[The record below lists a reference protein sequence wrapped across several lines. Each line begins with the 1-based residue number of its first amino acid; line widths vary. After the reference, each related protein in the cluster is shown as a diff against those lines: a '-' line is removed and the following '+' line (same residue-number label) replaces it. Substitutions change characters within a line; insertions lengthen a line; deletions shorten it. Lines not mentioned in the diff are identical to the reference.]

1 MPQEPLLEIRKLSIQ
16 FNEQLALN
24 QVNLQVL
31 KGQIHALVGESG
43 SGKTL
48 TAMSIPKLVPSPP
61 AEYVSGEIL
70 LHEGNTSTDLL
81 KLDND
86 SVRSFRA
93 NKISVVFQEPMTSL
107 NPLMRCGQQILER
120 FNHFPITYNEKKK
133 RVLELLEQV
142 NLPNPIRAFNAF
154 PHQLS
159 GGQKQRIMIAMAISA
174 KPSLLICD
182 EPTTA
187 LDVTVQKEVLF
198 LLKKIQQEEGM
209 GILFITHDLGVV
221 AEIADYVTVL
231 YKGKVVEEGPCK
243 VILQQPVHPYTQ
255 ALLQCRP
262 AMHEKGERLPVVAD
276 FLEEKKIVEEI
287 IPFKTCN
294 NDELLLEV
302 KNISVRYS
310 SKKNWLGKTEQW
322 FDAVKNVSFEI
333 KKGETVG
340 LVGESG
346 CGKSTLGRAILRLIE
361 PSSGEVFFNQKNIS
375 TASLNDLKN
384 IRPQLQIIFQDP
396 YSALSPSQRIGDA
409 LLEPIIVHQPN
420 LPKEHSKKK
429 VMDMLERVGLDAA
442 AFNRYPHEFSGGQ
455 RQRIV
460 IARALMLEPKLVVCD
475 ESVSA
480 LDVSVQAQ
488 VLNLLNDLKATMG
501 FSALFISHDLS
512 VIRYISDR
520 ILVMQQ
526 GEIVERGTAE
536 QVYNH
541 PQHPY
546 TKKLLDSMPRLENA
560 FV

>member
-120 FNHFPITYNEKKK
+120 FNHLPITYNEKKK

-276 FLEEKKIVEEI
+276 YLEEKKIVEEI

-322 FDAVKNVSFEI
+322 FDSVKNVSFEI

-361 PSSGEVFFNQKNIS
+361 PSSGEVFFNQRNIS
-375 TASLNDLKN
+375 TASLHDLKN

>member
-1 MPQEPLLEIRKLSIQ
+1 MPQEPLLEIRKLSIR

-81 KLDND
+81 RLDND

-93 NKISVVFQEPMTSL
+93 HKISVVFQEPMTSL

-120 FNHFPITYNEKKK
+120 FNHLPITDNEKKK

-262 AMHEKGERLPVVAD
+262 AMHEKGQRLPVVAD

-361 PSSGEVFFNQKNIS
+361 PSSGEVFFNQRNIS

-420 LPKEHSKKK
+420 LPKEHGKKK

-536 QVYNH
+536 EVYNH

>member
-1 MPQEPLLEIRKLSIQ
+1 MPQEPLLEIRKLSIR

-61 AEYVSGEIL
+61 AEYISGEIL
-70 LHEGNTSTDLL
+70 LHEGNASTDLL

-93 NKISVVFQEPMTSL
+93 HKISVVFQEPMTSL
-107 NPLMRCGQQILER
+107 NPLMRCGEQILER
-120 FNHFPITYNEKKK
+120 FNHLPITDNEKKK

-262 AMHEKGERLPVVAD
+262 AMHEKGQRLPVVAD
-276 FLEEKKIVEEI
+276 FLEERKIVEEI

-294 NDELLLEV
+294 NDDLLLEV

-361 PSSGEVFFNQKNIS
+361 PSSGEVFFNQRNIS

-420 LPKEHSKKK
+420 LPKEHGKKK

-460 IARALMLEPKLVVCD
+460 IARALMLEPQLVVCD

-560 FV
+560 FA

>member
-1 MPQEPLLEIRKLSIQ
+1 MPQEPLLEIRKLSIR

-81 KLDND
+81 RLDND

-93 NKISVVFQEPMTSL
+93 HKISVVFQEPMTSL

-120 FNHFPITYNEKKK
+120 FNHLPITDNEKKK

-255 ALLQCRP
+255 ASLQCRP
-262 AMHEKGERLPVVAD
+262 AMHEKGQRLPVVAD

-361 PSSGEVFFNQKNIS
+361 PSSGEVFFNQRNIS

-420 LPKEHSKKK
+420 LPKEHGKKK

-536 QVYNH
+536 EVYNH

>member
-209 GILFITHDLGVV
+209 DILFITHDLGVV

-276 FLEEKKIVEEI
+276 YLEEKKIVEEI

-361 PSSGEVFFNQKNIS
+361 PSSGEVFFNQRNIS

>member
-1 MPQEPLLEIRKLSIQ
+1 MPQEPLLEIRKLSIR

-61 AEYVSGEIL
+61 AEYISGEIL
-70 LHEGNTSTDLL
+70 LHEGNASTDLL

-93 NKISVVFQEPMTSL
+93 HKISVVFQEPMTSL
-107 NPLMRCGQQILER
+107 NPLMRCGEQILER
-120 FNHFPITYNEKKK
+120 FNHLPITDNEKKK

-262 AMHEKGERLPVVAD
+262 AMHEKGQRLPVVAD

-361 PSSGEVFFNQKNIS
+361 PSSGEVFFNQRNIS
-375 TASLNDLKN
+375 TASLHDLKN

-420 LPKEHSKKK
+420 LPKEHGKKK

-460 IARALMLEPKLVVCD
+460 IARALMLEPQLVVCD

-560 FV
+560 FA